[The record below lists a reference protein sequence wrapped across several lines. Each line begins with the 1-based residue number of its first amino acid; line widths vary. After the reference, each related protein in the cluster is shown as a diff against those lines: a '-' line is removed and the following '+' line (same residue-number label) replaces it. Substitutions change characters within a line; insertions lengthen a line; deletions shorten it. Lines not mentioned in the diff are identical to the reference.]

1 MNEKKKNFYKITQLF
16 LIIIV
21 TVLVTI
27 YVIEF
32 FLIFKSRKANL
43 DFQKK
48 IENIEGYNF
57 DKRSKLEVYKELI
70 SKNENTATET
80 QPYLYLS
87 REINTI
93 FPLSGLSN
101 SQTLYCNENGYYSI
115 YQSDRYGFNNPDYE
129 WDKEKIAFLL
139 LGDSFT
145 QGACV
150 NRPNDIAS
158 VLRTLS
164 KEGVLNLGYAG
175 NGPLIEYA
183 TLVEY
188 ISPNVKNILWLYY
201 EANDLVNLEAELKS
215 TFLVKYLNDI
225 KFKQNL
231 QSQQNLVDDLSKS
244 LIVEAMKKENDSSI
258 TIVNKSIFNFFF
270 KYLEYFKL
278 NNLRYLFKSYSL
290 LKHVEE
296 KNLKNENH
304 FFRIIKLAN
313 DLALR
318 NDSKLYFV
326 YLPSIQRYMNNKNF
340 NQKSYNK
347 MKIRFNDLD
356 IPFLDMHQ
364 EVFKKI
370 DNPLELFPFT
380 AFGDFGRHYNVEGY
394 KKISDA
400 IYRNIKKLEN

>member
-270 KYLEYFKL
+270 KYF
-278 NNLRYLFKSYSL
+278 
-290 LKHVEE
+290 
-296 KNLKNENH
+296 
-304 FFRIIKLAN
+304 
-313 DLALR
+313 
-318 NDSKLYFV
+318 
-326 YLPSIQRYMNNKNF
+326 
-340 NQKSYNK
+340 
-347 MKIRFNDLD
+347 
-356 IPFLDMHQ
+356 
-364 EVFKKI
+364 
-370 DNPLELFPFT
+370 
-380 AFGDFGRHYNVEGY
+380 
-394 KKISDA
+394 
-400 IYRNIKKLEN
+400 